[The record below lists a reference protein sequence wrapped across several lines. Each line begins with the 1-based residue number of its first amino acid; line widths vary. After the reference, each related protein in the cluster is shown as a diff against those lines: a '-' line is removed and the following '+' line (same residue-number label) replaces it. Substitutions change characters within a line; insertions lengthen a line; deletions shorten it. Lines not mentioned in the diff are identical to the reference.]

1 MSDSGVLA
9 SIQEYVERLQR
20 REEGYTEEGLR
31 GFNWHKAELAGCDLS
46 GFNLRKLDMRGAD
59 LSEANLSRANLSEAD
74 LRKADL
80 SKANLSEAD
89 LRKANL
95 SKADLREADLSAA
108 DLRDADLS
116 EAYLWWAKLRGA
128 DLSGANL
135 RKANLSGAKLS
146 AANLRGANLSGVNLW
161 VADLVRADLCE
172 ADLSGANLR
181 KADLGETDLSG
192 TILNW
197 DQIPLVPNID
207 AAILSALKGGGT
219 LDMKDWHTCDT
230 THCRAGW
237 AVVLAGD
244 AGQKLEEQL
253 GTNAAAS
260 LIYARSGSHP
270 VPNWYADNETV
281 LADIRKRAQKQLM
294 ASQPTSPE
302 AKGIEIG

>member
-20 REEGYTEEGLR
+20 RDEGYTEKGLR

-46 GFNLRKLDMRGAD
+46 GCNLRKFDMRGAD
-59 LSEANLSRANLSEAD
+59 LSEANLSRANLSEANLSGAKLSAAN

-89 LRKANL
+89 LRKTNL

-108 DLRDADLS
+108 YLRNADLS

-135 RKANLSGAKLS
+135 SEANLSGAKLS
-146 AANLRGANLSGVNLW
+146 AANLRGANLSGVSLW
-161 VADLVRADLCE
+161 VADLR
-172 ADLSGANLR
+172 GA
-181 KADLGETDLSG
+181 DLSG

-207 AAILSALKGGGT
+207 QAILSAIESGGK

-230 THCRAGW
+230 THSRAGW
-237 AVVLAGD
+237 AIVLAGD

-253 GTNAAAS
+253 GTNAAAA

-270 VPNWYADNETV
+270 VPNWYDDNETA
-281 LADIRKRAQKQLM
+281 LNDIKARAKRQAERQLR
-294 ASQPTSPE
+294 TSRMD
-302 AKGIEIG
+302 AEI